1 MNNSSQEFYWINRAV
16 PWSCFAPLKVG
27 DTTETGNGFNPY
39 FSFFLNH
46 AEKINVQIENEG
58 QKDFL
63 AVRFLE
69 LVRDNL
75 VSCPQLA
82 QVSHRIAAHFVKL
95 IGELLWEQV
104 RKEEFPD
111 LPSRQ
116 RCIFLNE
123 DRSRVPYWIERL
135 DCPSRCQVLRIHA
148 TGRFH
153 RADERLLIGDG
164 YTLAQAWDRARAYW
178 RGQVQ
183 DGLGNE
189 ILFEGKI
196 TVLEIIA

>member
-1 MNNSSQEFYWINRAV
+1 MNNSSQEFYWINRTV
-16 PWSCFAPLKVG
+16 PWSCFPPLKVG
-27 DTTETGNGFNPY
+27 DTTETGSGFNPY
-39 FSFFLNH
+39 FGFFLNH
-46 AEKINVQIENEG
+46 TEKFNVQVENEG

-63 AVRFLE
+63 AVRFLQ
-69 LVRDNL
+69 LVRDNV

-82 QVSHRIAAHFVKL
+82 QVSHRVAAHFVKL

-135 DCPSRCQVLRIHA
+135 DCPTRCQVLRVRA
-148 TGRFH
+148 AGRLH

-164 YTLAQAWDRARAYW
+164 YTLSEAWDRARAYW
-178 RGQVQ
+178 RGRLQ

-189 ILFEGKI
+189 ILLEGRI
-196 TVLEIIA
+196 TVLEIIG